1 MIVRPVHNILLLPD
15 VSYYFKKDFFNGWCT
30 EPMKKDD
37 DVLFML
43 LKDDKSGNELTA
55 GDFYPIGISARVEG
69 IDDSENVQIRTL
81 ERVDI
86 SDIEVA
92 DNHITATASIRGEI
106 SDISDEEEAELFFKT
121 PGSSS
126 EICSGVSVGRL
137 GQKLY
142 PAEEKSSRS
151 GLLSHRL
158 SESQYRRKI

>member
-1 MIVRPVHNILLLPD
+1 
-15 VSYYFKKDFFNGWCT
+15 
-30 EPMKKDD
+30 MKKDD

-43 LKDDKSGNELTA
+43 LKDDKAGNELTA

-106 SDISDEEEAELFFKT
+106 SDISDEEEAELFSKLRGALLKFVQ
-121 PGSSS
+121 GYQW
-126 EICSGVSVGRL
+126 GVWARSYILQR
-137 GQKLY
+137 KNFTIW
-142 PAEEKSSRS
+142 PA
-151 GLLSHRL
+151 LS
-158 SESQYRRKI
+158 QII

>member
-1 MIVRPVHNILLLPD
+1 MFPTISRRIFQRLVYRT
-15 VSYYFKKDFFNGWCT
+15 Y
-30 EPMKKDD
+30 EKDD

-106 SDISDEEEAELFFKT
+106 SDISDEEEAELFQN
-121 PGSSS
+121 
-126 EICSGVSVGRL
+126 SGEL
-137 GQKLY
+137 F
-142 PAEEKSSRS
+142 
-151 GLLSHRL
+151 
-158 SESQYRRKI
+158 

>member
-1 MIVRPVHNILLLPD
+1 MIIRPVYNILLLPD
-15 VSYYFKKDFFNGWCT
+15 VAYYFKKDFFNGWCT

-43 LKDDKSGNELTA
+43 LKDDKAGNELTA

-106 SDISDEEEAELFFKT
+106 SDISDEEEAELF
-121 PGSSS
+121 S
-126 EICSGVSVGRL
+126 
-137 GQKLY
+137 KLRG
-142 PAEEKSSRS
+142 A
-151 GLLSHRL
+151 LLKFV
-158 SESQYRRKI
+158 QGYQ